1 MRYSGC
7 LIAVCDMAASRRFY
21 EDLFDQ
27 RVLFDFGENVAF
39 ESGIS
44 LQGKSSWANFLQ
56 VGEDEIETKSHWG
69 ELYFEHDDLE
79 GFREKLLAYGGTLVH
94 DMVEYPWGQRTMRL
108 YDPDGH
114 VIELGESM
122 EHVIRRFLAEGL
134 TPEETALKTQH
145 PIEFVLRYK
154 ESQLRGKLAN

>member
-1 MRYSGC
+1 MKYSGC
-7 LIAVCDMAASRRFY
+7 LLAVADIAASRRFY
-21 EDLFDQ
+21 EELFGQ

-44 LQGKSSWANFLQ
+44 LQGNSSWANFLQ

-69 ELYFEHDDLE
+69 ELYFEHDNLE
-79 GFREKLLAYGGTLVH
+79 GFQEKLHKYGDVTPVH
-94 DMVEYPWGQRTMRL
+94 DIVEYPWGQRTMRL

-122 EHVIRRFLAEGL
+122 EFVIKRFLNQGL

-145 PIEFVLRYK
+145 PIEFVLRCK
-154 ESQLRGKLAN
+154 ESQLGG